1 MKIRIGKDICLRWTI
16 LTNGKETALAGRNLK
31 LYLSDYTR
39 RRVEVPFESSGNT
52 AIITLRASQL
62 QRLGEYVLTLVENEG
77 QEGQT
82 IVDAKPAFTLVEYST
97 EEDDAAVPDLE
108 VEQVT
113 LATANLT
120 KAGGGISPEDLF
132 AGKPYVMKQGD
143 IVPVMR
149 NGELRPV
156 RVPGTLNGK
165 FRGVIHK
172 AVPIH
177 PRAGMA
183 YVFRDKQLFVHV
195 PNDLREL
202 YENLSILCETFY
214 GTTNKSLITSHTL
227 FYTDGGGIR
236 LQCMSGDF
244 ISQPDTDASDILVKI
259 KGYLIPDSSAILIL
273 SDGVSI
279 YSPGFRFKF
288 AYSLNDNVEMVSP
301 HYTIQSG
308 RVVFTALPYI
318 LRDSDFSRLSS
329 NTVLL
334 RERRTKRSYSYPDGV
349 STIHRRGFWSRFC
362 TEFRCDDT
370 RKIRR
375 YITYRMMRYETSFH
389 AAKNP
394 NYVEIRG
401 NLLINEKVYYNNR
414 EKKRAYQ

>member
-16 LTNGKETALAGRNLK
+16 LTNGEETSLDGRNLK

-52 AIITLRASQL
+52 AIITLRAAQL

-113 LATANLT
+113 LETANLT

-132 AGKPYVMKQGD
+132 AGKPSVMQKGD
-143 IVPVMR
+143 IVPAMR

-183 YVFRDKQLFVHV
+183 YVFRDNNLFVHI
-195 PNDLREL
+195 PDDLSKL
-202 YENLSILCETFY
+202 YENLSILCEKFHGSIDDNFIRNCVVFY
-214 GTTNKSLITSHTL
+214 RNVDGCISHR
-227 FYTDGGGIR
+227 Y
-236 LQCMSGDF
+236 
-244 ISQPDTDASDILVKI
+244 AS
-259 KGYLIPDSSAILIL
+259 YLIDNPDEVASHLLVLIKKIIFPDYSAIFIL

-279 YSPGFRFKF
+279 YSPDFRFKF
-288 AYSLNDNVEMVSP
+288 VNFLNDNVEMVSP
-301 HYTIQSG
+301 HYAIQSG
-308 RVVFTALPYI
+308 SVVFTALPY
-318 LRDSDFSRLSS
+318 LRVSS
-329 NTVLL
+329 GNFLHTDNIDLL
-334 RERRTKRSYSYPDGV
+334 REKRTKRIYNGIDWVYV
-349 STIHRRGFWSRFC
+349 HRRGFWSRF
-362 TEFRCDDT
+362 FHVDRDGK
-370 RKIRR
+370 RNRILP
-375 YITYRMMRYETSFH
+375 YSIYRMIRYETSFKS
-389 AAKNP
+389 AKNP
-394 NYVEIRG
+394 ICVDISGKY
-401 NLLINEKVYYNNR
+401 LIQRTVIF
-414 EKKRAYQ
+414 

>member
-16 LTNGKETALAGRNLK
+16 LTNGEETALDGRNLK

-62 QRLGEYVLTLVENEG
+62 PRLGDYVMTLVENEG

-97 EEDDAAVPDLE
+97 EEDDAADPDLE

-113 LATANLT
+113 LETADLT

-132 AGKPYVMKQGD
+132 AGKPSVMQKGD
-143 IVPVMR
+143 IVPAMR

-172 AVPIH
+172 AVPIY

-183 YVFRDKQLFVHV
+183 YVFRDKNLFVHV
-195 PNDLREL
+195 PDDLSKL
-202 YENLSILCETFY
+202 YENLSILCENFL
-214 GTTNKSLITSHTL
+214 GVVDDRIIRTL
-227 FYTDGGGIR
+227 PIFYTKGNDRVCCYSFELIDN
-236 LQCMSGDF
+236 LNKY
-244 ISQPDTDASDILVKI
+244 ASD
-259 KGYLIPDSSAILIL
+259 LIVFIHSLLTKRNSAIMIL

-279 YSPGFRFKF
+279 YSTDFRFKF
-288 AYSLNDNVEMVSP
+288 ADSLNENVRMVSP
-301 HYTIQSG
+301 HYAINSG

-318 LRDSDFSRLSS
+318 RNMGKYSLISV

-334 RERRTKRSYSYPDGV
+334 RKKRTKRIYSEAGDKYY
-349 STIHRRGFWSRFC
+349 IRRSDFWSRF
-362 TEFRCDDT
+362 FPVDRVGKSS
-370 RKIRR
+370 RIKG
-375 YITYRMMRYETSFH
+375 YLPYRMMRYETSFH
-389 AAKNP
+389 SAKNP

-401 NLLINEKVYYNNR
+401 VSLINGHLRYDDE
-414 EKKRAYQ
+414 

>member
-16 LTNGKETALAGRNLK
+16 LTNGEETALAGRNLK

-52 AIITLRASQL
+52 AIITLRAAQM

-97 EEDDAAVPDLE
+97 EEDDDAAPDLE

-113 LATANLT
+113 LETANLT

-132 AGKPYVMKQGD
+132 AGKPYVMQKGD
-143 IVPVMR
+143 IVPAMR

-183 YVFRDKQLFVHV
+183 YVFRGNRLAFKTNSEIFVEHVQRLKEVFGPYIINRFNPFVVYSYKGDDYSHYSEYEEVLPILDEVDVLLIFIDDAASLV
-195 PNDLREL
+195 PNEYEDRTTVL
-202 YENLSILCETFY
+202 Y
-214 GTTNKSLITSHTL
+214 
-227 FYTDGGGIR
+227 
-236 LQCMSGDF
+236 
-244 ISQPDTDASDILVKI
+244 
-259 KGYLIPDSSAILIL
+259 IL
-273 SDGVSI
+273 SDGESTNSVN
-279 YSPGFRFKF
+279 FRFDINLPISNK
-288 AYSLNDNVEMVSP
+288 LEMASEN
-301 HYTIQSG
+301 YIISG
-308 RVVFTALPYI
+308 KSVLFTGLPILKPGTKGKDFDI
-318 LRDSDFSRLSS
+318 LRLVKRSIRWNQAEKTHDYVTRRGWRRILDGPEKTKFDK
-329 NTVLL
+329 TVRYLNYRIVRYEPKNRNRRSIRFLELRGSELLL
-334 RERRTKRSYSYPDGV
+334 RVGV
-349 STIHRRGFWSRFC
+349 DY
-362 TEFRCDDT
+362 TE
-370 RKIRR
+370 
-375 YITYRMMRYETSFH
+375 
-389 AAKNP
+389 
-394 NYVEIRG
+394 
-401 NLLINEKVYYNNR
+401 
-414 EKKRAYQ
+414 

>member
-16 LTNGKETALAGRNLK
+16 LTNGEETALAGRNLK

-52 AIITLRASQL
+52 AIITLRAAQL
-62 QRLGEYVLTLVENEG
+62 PRLGEYILTLVENEG

-97 EEDDAAVPDLE
+97 EEDDDADPDLE

-113 LATANLT
+113 LETANLT

-132 AGKPYVMKQGD
+132 AGKPYVMQKGD

-172 AVPIH
+172 AVPIC

-183 YVFRDKQLFVHV
+183 YVFRDNNLFVHV
-195 PNDLREL
+195 PNHLSKM
-202 YENLSILCETFY
+202 YENLSILFKHFNGYTSDNEIIYCPVIYTDEENSRTN
-214 GTTNKSLITSHTL
+214 GTADSLIRNPDMGVSNVVANIKHFIHPKDYAL
-227 FYTDGGGIR
+227 F
-236 LQCMSGDF
+236 
-244 ISQPDTDASDILVKI
+244 
-259 KGYLIPDSSAILIL
+259 IL

-279 YSPGFRFKF
+279 YSPDFRFKLVEF
-288 AYSLNDNVEMVSP
+288 LNDNVEMVSP
-301 HYTIQSG
+301 HYAIQSG
-308 RVVFTALPYI
+308 RAVFTALPY
-318 LRDSDFSRLSS
+318 LREINDYALIP
-329 NTVLL
+329 NTTVLL
-334 RERRTKRSYSYPDGV
+334 REKRTKRIRFSKSWRY
-349 STIHRRGFWSRFC
+349 IHRRAFWSRFFLVDR
-362 TEFRCDDT
+362 EGKPNR
-370 RKIRR
+370 IRT
-375 YITYRMMRYETSFH
+375 YVPYRMMRYETSFLS
-389 AAKNP
+389 AKNP
-394 NYVEIRG
+394 ICVDISG
-401 NLLINEKVYYNNR
+401 TLLIQ
-414 EKKRAYQ
+414 KRIKL

>member
-1 MKIRIGKDICLRWTI
+1 MKIRIGKDICLRWAI
-16 LTNGKETALAGRNLK
+16 LTNGEETALDGRNLK

-97 EEDDAAVPDLE
+97 EEDDGDAPDLE

-113 LATANLT
+113 LETADLT

-132 AGKPYVMKQGD
+132 AGKPYVMKKGD

-172 AVPIH
+172 AVPLN

-183 YVFRDKQLFVHV
+183 YVFRGNRLAFKTNSEIFVEHAQ
-195 PNDLREL
+195 
-202 YENLSILCETFY
+202 
-214 GTTNKSLITSHTL
+214 
-227 FYTDGGGIR
+227 R
-236 LQCMSGDF
+236 LKEVF
-244 ISQPDTDASDILVKI
+244 QPR
-259 KGYLIPDSSAILIL
+259 L
-273 SDGVSI
+273 SDSFNPDVVYTTQVSDNSI
-279 YSPGFRFKF
+279 YSSYEDVLPILDEVDVRLIFIDDSPVLVDRENYDRTTVLYIVSDGESTNSVNFRFYNYPPISNRLEMASENYIVSGNSILFTGLPLLKPGTNGKDFDILKF
-288 AYSLNDNVEMVSP
+288 VHRSVLWN
-301 HYTIQSG
+301 
-308 RVVFTALPYI
+308 
-318 LRDSDFSRLSS
+318 RDKKTHLH
-329 NTVLL
+329 VL
-334 RERRTKRSYSYPDGV
+334 
-349 STIHRRGFWSRFC
+349 RRGWRRILDGPGKHKF
-362 TEFRCDDT
+362 D
-370 RKIRR
+370 KIVAHLN
-375 YITYRMMRYETSFH
+375 YRIVRYETKYMNRRSIHFM
-389 AAKNP
+389 
-394 NYVEIRG
+394 ELRG
-401 NLLINEKVYYNNR
+401 SDIFVRIGMPPQEYPTLE
-414 EKKRAYQ
+414 

>member
-1 MKIRIGKDICLRWTI
+1 MKIRIGKDICLRWAI
-16 LTNGKETALAGRNLK
+16 LTNGEETALAGRNLK

-52 AIITLRASQL
+52 AIITLRAAQM

-97 EEDDAAVPDLE
+97 EEDDGAVPDLE

-113 LATANLT
+113 LETANLT
-120 KAGGGISPEDLF
+120 KISPEDLF
-132 AGKPYVMKQGD
+132 AGKPYVMKKGD

-195 PNDLREL
+195 PNDLSKL

-214 GTTNKSLITSHTL
+214 GTTNKSIITSHSL
-227 FYTDGGGIR
+227 FYTDGGGSR
-236 LQCMSGDF
+236 LHCMSGDF
-244 ISQPDTDASDILVKI
+244 ISQPDTDSSDIFVRI

-279 YSPGFRFKF
+279 YDTGFRFKF
-288 AYSLNDNVEMVSP
+288 VKNLNDNVEMVSP
-301 HYTIQSG
+301 NYTIQSG

-318 LRDSDFSRLSS
+318 FRHSDFSMLSS

-334 RERRTKRSYSYPDGV
+334 RERRTKRHYSFPSGHH
-349 STIHRRGFWSRFC
+349 TIHRRGFWSRFC
-362 TEFRCDDT
+362 TSFNCDNT

-375 YITYRMMRYETSFH
+375 YITYRMIRYETSFH

-401 NLLINEKVYYNNR
+401 NFLINEKVYY
-414 EKKRAYQ
+414 K

>member
-16 LTNGKETALAGRNLK
+16 LTNGEETALDGRNLK

-62 QRLGEYVLTLVENEG
+62 PRLGDYVMTLVENEG

-97 EEDDAAVPDLE
+97 EEDDGDVPDLE

-113 LATANLT
+113 LETANLT

-132 AGKPYVMKQGD
+132 AGKPYVMKKGD

-172 AVPIH
+172 AVPIY

-183 YVFRDKQLFVHV
+183 YVFRGNRLAFKTNSEIFVEHVQRLKETFLVEKTPTEKIGLLYSPKSTGKCFYGSFGFVLPILDEVYVRLIFIDDSPVLVDRENYDRTTVLYIVSDGESTNSVNFRFYHYPPISNRLEMASENYIVSGNSILFTGLPLLKPETYGEDFDILKFVHRSV
-195 PNDLREL
+195 LWN
-202 YENLSILCETFY
+202 
-214 GTTNKSLITSHTL
+214 
-227 FYTDGGGIR
+227 
-236 LQCMSGDF
+236 
-244 ISQPDTDASDILVKI
+244 
-259 KGYLIPDSSAILIL
+259 
-273 SDGVSI
+273 
-279 YSPGFRFKF
+279 
-288 AYSLNDNVEMVSP
+288 
-301 HYTIQSG
+301 
-308 RVVFTALPYI
+308 
-318 LRDSDFSRLSS
+318 RDKKTHLH
-329 NTVLL
+329 VL
-334 RERRTKRSYSYPDGV
+334 
-349 STIHRRGFWSRFC
+349 RRGWR
-362 TEFRCDDT
+362 RILDGP
-370 RKIRR
+370 RKYKFDKIVAHLN
-375 YITYRMMRYETSFH
+375 YRIVRYETKSMNRRSIHFM
-389 AAKNP
+389 
-394 NYVEIRG
+394 ELRG
-401 NLLINEKVYYNNR
+401 SDIFVRIGRPPQEYPTLE
-414 EKKRAYQ
+414 

>member
-1 MKIRIGKDICLRWTI
+1 MKIRIGKDICLRWAI
-16 LTNGKETALAGRNLK
+16 LTNGEETALEGRNLK

-113 LATANLT
+113 LETANLT

-132 AGKPYVMKQGD
+132 AGKPSVMQKGD
-143 IVPVMR
+143 IVPAMR

-183 YVFRDKQLFVHV
+183 YVFRGNRLAFKTNSEIFVEHV
-195 PNDLREL
+195 QRLKEVFTPYFINIFNPCVVYSAKGNDSCRYSYYEEL
-202 YENLSILCETFY
+202 LPILDEVDVRLIFIDDSTALVPDEY
-214 GTTNKSLITSHTL
+214 DDRTTVI
-227 FYTDGGGIR
+227 Y
-236 LQCMSGDF
+236 
-244 ISQPDTDASDILVKI
+244 
-259 KGYLIPDSSAILIL
+259 IL
-273 SDGVSI
+273 SDGESTNSVN
-279 YSPGFRFKF
+279 FRFDINIPISNRMEMASENYIISGKSVLF
-288 AYSLNDNVEMVSP
+288 TGLPILKGDKTILTTDFLKYRRKAVRFDFNNV
-301 HYTIQSG
+301 YTNSHT
-308 RVVFTALPYI
+308 VVHRGGWRRI
-318 LRDSDFSRLSS
+318 LDGPIHSFVDKLAHQC
-329 NTVLL
+329 
-334 RERRTKRSYSYPDGV
+334 SYRIV
-349 STIHRRGFWSRFC
+349 
-362 TEFRCDDT
+362 
-370 RKIRR
+370 
-375 YITYRMMRYETSFH
+375 RYETKY
-389 AAKNP
+389 KNRRS
-394 NYVEIRG
+394 IRFLELRG
-401 NLLINEKVYYNNR
+401 SEFIEKVGG
-414 EKKRAYQ
+414 EKPSYSGG

>member
-1 MKIRIGKDICLRWTI
+1 MKIRIGKDICLRWSI
-16 LTNGKETALAGRNLK
+16 LTNGEDTALDGRNLK

-52 AIITLRASQL
+52 AIITLRAAQL
-62 QRLGEYVLTLVENEG
+62 PRLGEYILTLVENEG
-77 QEGQT
+77 QDGQT

-97 EEDDAAVPDLE
+97 EEDDDAAPDLE

-113 LATANLT
+113 LETANLT

-132 AGKPYVMKQGD
+132 AGKPYVMQKGD

-172 AVPIH
+172 AVPIC

-183 YVFRDKQLFVHV
+183 YVFRDNNLFVHV
-195 PNDLREL
+195 PDDLSKL
-202 YENLSILCETFY
+202 YENLSILFKTFY
-214 GTTNKSLITSHTL
+214 GYTYNYLFGMHTL
-227 FYTDGGGIR
+227 FYTNGDGSR
-236 LQCMSGDF
+236 LHSSSEHL
-244 ISQPDTDASDILVKI
+244 IHNPETDASHIFVRI
-259 KGYLIPDSSAILIL
+259 RGELIPDFSAILIL

-279 YSPGFRFKF
+279 YSPGFRYKF
-288 AYSLNDNVEMVSP
+288 ADTMNDNVEMVSP
-301 HYTIQSG
+301 NYTIQSG

-318 LRDSDFSRLSS
+318 YRDSDFSRLSS

-334 RERRTKRSYSYPDGV
+334 RERRTKRAYSYPDGIA
-349 STIHRRGFWSRFC
+349 TIHRRGFWSRFC
-362 TEFRCDDT
+362 TSFHCDDT
-370 RKIRR
+370 NKIRR

-401 NLLINEKVYYNNR
+401 NSLINEKVFYYNT
-414 EKKRAYQ
+414 